1 MFDIRMLGQD
11 ECIDNWEDIR
21 QHLDKALVHSQG
33 EWTANDILKRVL
45 SDANHFHVWEVVN
58 DKGVRVAL
66 ASTRIVNYNHYD
78 ILRIFTLANVGES
91 KWGDYQEEA
100 LTKLA
105 EKARDGGLKRIEFIG
120 RKGWEKQLKGWDFL
134 HITMGL
140 EL

>member
-1 MFDIRMLGQD
+1 MLGQD

-21 QHLDKALVHSQG
+21 QHLEKALAHSQG

-45 SDANHFHVWEVVN
+45 SDANHFHVWEAVN
-58 DKGVRVAL
+58 DEGVRVAL

-91 KWGDYQEEA
+91 KWGDYQKEA
-100 LTKLA
+100 LAKIA
-105 EKARDGGLKRIEFIG
+105 QVAKEAGLKRIEFIG

-134 HITMGL
+134 HITMGM

>member
-1 MFDIRMLGQD
+1 MLGQD

-21 QHLDKALVHSQG
+21 QHLEKALAHSQG

-58 DKGVRVAL
+58 DEGVRVAL

-78 ILRIFTLANVGES
+78 ILRIFTLANVGKS

-100 LTKLA
+100 LEKLA
-105 EKARDGGLKRIEFIG
+105 EKAREAGLKRIEFIG
-120 RKGWEKQLKGWDFL
+120 RKGWEKQLKEWDFL
-134 HITMGL
+134 HITMGM